1 MKKRIASLLLA
12 LVLCLGL
19 TVSAAAA
26 EEQKITVGDK
36 TYGALLEAIMSET
49 KADSV
54 TARLD
59 SDMTLTAA
67 VVIGSS
73 DYNGQFKEPMTVTAK
88 NVTIDLNGHTLTAAK
103 DCAVFE
109 VQKDYT
115 LTIVDGSEAKTG
127 KLDCGAEEA
136 VVVAEGATYNALPA
150 AEEKPAEEK
159 PAEEKPAEEKPAA
172 NPFTDVA
179 ETAYYYEAV
188 LWAVE
193 NNITTGKTETTFVP
207 GETCTTAHIL
217 TFLWRANGSPEPT
230 ITENPFTDVKETDYF
245 YKAALWAAEKELV
258 SGNVFTP
265 SAPCTRGQTM
275 LYLYLLAGSPDAE
288 LSTFSDVPTDS
299 VYSKAISWAVTQGIT
314 TGKTETTF
322 APDEICT
329 RGHIVTFLY
338 RADKAAT
345 EAASA
350 TATETPA

>member
-59 SDMTLTAA
+59 SDVTLTAA

-136 VVVAEGATYNALPA
+136 VVVSEGATYNALPA

-193 NNITTGKTETTFVP
+193 NNITTGKTETTF
-207 GETCTTAHIL
+207 
-217 TFLWRANGSPEPT
+217 
-230 ITENPFTDVKETDYF
+230 
-245 YKAALWAAEKELV
+245 
-258 SGNVFTP
+258 
-265 SAPCTRGQTM
+265 
-275 LYLYLLAGSPDAE
+275 
-288 LSTFSDVPTDS
+288 
-299 VYSKAISWAVTQGIT
+299 
-314 TGKTETTF
+314 

>member
-49 KADSV
+49 KTDSV

-59 SDMTLTAA
+59 SDVTLTAA

-136 VVVAEGATYNALPA
+136 VVVAEGAGSAIDIGRRIH
-150 AEEKPAEEK
+150 EEVGIDPRVTVLGHIQRGGSPTAR
-159 PAEEKPAEEKPAA
+159 
-172 NPFTDVA
+172 DR
-179 ETAYYYEAV
+179 ETASRMGYEAV
-188 LWAVE
+188 LSLIE
-193 NNITTGKTETTFVP
+193 D
-207 GETCTTAHIL
+207 
-217 TFLWRANGSPEPT
+217 R
-230 ITENPFTDVKETDYF
+230 
-245 YKAALWAAEKELV
+245 
-258 SGNVFTP
+258 GN
-265 SAPCTRGQTM
+265 R
-275 LYLYLLAGSPDAE
+275 
-288 LSTFSDVPTDS
+288 
-299 VYSKAISWAVTQGIT
+299 I
-314 TGKTETTF
+314 
-322 APDEICT
+322 ICT
-329 RGHIVTFLY
+329 HDGRIVDL
-338 RADKAAT
+338 DME
-345 EAASA
+345 EALAMTKQFQMDRYQVLEA
-350 TATETPA
+350 LANTGGMQ

>member
-59 SDMTLTAA
+59 SDVTLTAA

-207 GETCTTAHIL
+207 GETCTLSLIHI
-217 TFLWRANGSPEPT
+217 SEPT
-230 ITENPFTDVKETDYF
+230 RPY
-245 YKAALWAAEKELV
+245 
-258 SGNVFTP
+258 
-265 SAPCTRGQTM
+265 
-275 LYLYLLAGSPDAE
+275 
-288 LSTFSDVPTDS
+288 
-299 VYSKAISWAVTQGIT
+299 
-314 TGKTETTF
+314 
-322 APDEICT
+322 
-329 RGHIVTFLY
+329 
-338 RADKAAT
+338 
-345 EAASA
+345 
-350 TATETPA
+350 